1 MNILFLSVYEIEDS
15 NSGYI
20 YADLVREFSKH
31 HHKVFAVTPT
41 RVGKTTSYE
50 DSNGVTIIKVKN
62 GQIQKTGKLKKVIN
76 LLTLERKTIKS
87 AKRFAKGVKFDL
99 IVNMCSNLCLA
110 KTASY
115 FKKRD
120 GAINYLLMKD
130 IFPQNAVDIGMMKTT
145 GIMGIAYRH
154 FRKREK
160 RMCQNAD
167 YIGCMSNANVDYIAK
182 HNPEVNR
189 AKLTIVPNSIE
200 PQDVSLSDAE
210 KVAMRD
216 KYGIPQEQTVFVYGG
231 NLGKP
236 QDIPFIIESLRS
248 QKESNEVFFLIVGDG
263 TEFNKLQDY
272 VDTEKPSNVK
282 LMQRL
287 PREDFDRMLAACDV
301 GMIFLDHRFTVPN
314 YPSRLLSYMQAGL
327 PVLACTDLNT
337 DVGRDIVEGD
347 FGWCCESNNVEQFVK
362 TMESIEQSNLIE
374 RGRNAKR
381 MLQAEFAVSASYV
394 TIVSAVQS

>member
-31 HHKVFAVTPT
+31 HHKVFAITPT

-99 IVNMCSNLCLA
+99 IVSMCSNLCLA

-216 KYGIPQEQTVFVYGG
+216 KYGIPQEKAVFVYGG

-327 PVLACTDLNT
+327 PVLACTDPNT
-337 DVGRDIVEGD
+337 DIGKDIVDNE
-347 FGWCCESNNVEQFVK
+347 FGWWCESNDANNFD
-362 TMESIEQSNLIE
+362 NLIKQITE
-374 RGRNAKR
+374 ADLISMGQRAHDY
-381 MLQAEFAVSASYV
+381 LIDEFTVSKSFN
-394 TIVSAVQS
+394 IIINELNI

>member
-99 IVNMCSNLCLA
+99 IVSMCSNLCLA

-216 KYGIPQEQTVFVYGG
+216 KYGIPQEKAVFVYGG

-327 PVLACTDLNT
+327 PVLACTDPNT
-337 DVGRDIVEGD
+337 DIGKDIVDNE
-347 FGWCCESNNVEQFVK
+347 FGWWCESNDANNFD
-362 TMESIEQSNLIE
+362 NLIKQITE
-374 RGRNAKR
+374 ADLISMGQRAHDY
-381 MLQAEFAVSASYV
+381 LIDEFTVSKSFN
-394 TIVSAVQS
+394 IIINELNI

>member
-99 IVNMCSNLCLA
+99 IVSMCSNLCLA

-216 KYGIPQEQTVFVYGG
+216 KYGIPQEKTVFVYGG

-327 PVLACTDLNT
+327 PVLACTDPNT
-337 DVGRDIVEGD
+337 DIGKDIVDNE
-347 FGWCCESNNVEQFVK
+347 FGWWCESNDANNFD
-362 TMESIEQSNLIE
+362 NLIKQITE
-374 RGRNAKR
+374 ADLISVGQRAHDY
-381 MLQAEFAVSASYV
+381 LIDEFTVSKSFN
-394 TIVSAVQS
+394 IIINELNI